1 MNDCKRMSDLFGAL
15 HDEEIEGEIAESVRQ
30 HLSNC
35 AECREDFKWYGFT
48 VHALAGL
55 EKVSPPR
62 DFLAQFHARVDAAQ
76 PLPFLESFRN
86 ILTFIPHFPLP
97 VGVTALALMA
107 VIGLSLY
114 DYGPM
119 YGIQSAASGYSTPK
133 SETGP
138 SAKGVVPVMARSQET
153 NPSAG
158 ISSVAPYSG
167 PIARLEPGRGF
178 RAMPAVQDR
187 IGTDMLTV
195 ESPSIDQAVESLK
208 KILPDIQ
215 GKVLDEQNRQIGGTV
230 LTVVIPP
237 QAYGDLTTE
246 LVNHGAVAIG
256 PKTDNRSSTDDSGP
270 MQLYIHFLRSK

>member
-15 HDEEIEGEIAESVRQ
+15 HDEQLEGEIAESVRR

-114 DYGPM
+114 NYGPM
-119 YGIQSAASGYSTPK
+119 YGVQSAASGYSSPK
-133 SETGP
+133 SEMAPTP
-138 SAKGVVPVMARSQET
+138 KGVVPLMARSQERSSPALSLPSYQ
-153 NPSAG
+153 NPMGG
-158 ISSVAPYSG
+158 IPLAV
-167 PIARLEPGRGF
+167 
-178 RAMPAVQDR
+178 PAK

-208 KILPDIQ
+208 KILPDIH
-215 GKVLDEQNRQIGGTV
+215 GKVLDEQDRQIGGTV

-246 LVNHGAVAIG
+246 LVHHGAVAIG
-256 PKTDNRSSTDDSGP
+256 PKTDNRSSTDDAGT

>member
-15 HDEEIEGEIAESVRQ
+15 HDEQLEGEIAESVRQ

-62 DFLAQFHARVDAAQ
+62 DFLAQFHARVDADR
-76 PLPFLESFRN
+76 PLHFLESFRN
-86 ILTFIPHFPLP
+86 IFTLVPHFPLS
-97 VGVTALALMA
+97 VGVTALAVMT

-114 DYGPM
+114 NYGPM
-119 YGIQSAASGYSTPK
+119 YGVQSAASSGYSPK
-133 SETGP
+133 SEMAP
-138 SAKGVVPVMARSQET
+138 SAKGIVPVMARSQER
-153 NPSAG
+153 A
-158 ISSVAPYSG
+158 SSGGVSPVTPYPAPV
-167 PIARLEPGRGF
+167 ARLEAGPGF
-178 RAMPAVQDR
+178 RAIPAVQDR

-215 GKVLDEQNRQIGGTV
+215 GKILEEENRQIGGTI
-230 LTVVIPP
+230 LTVAIPY
-237 QAYGDLTTE
+237 QAYGHLTTE
-246 LVNHGAVAIG
+246 LINHGAVAVG
-256 PKTDNRSSTDDSGP
+256 PKTDNRSTTDDTGT
-270 MQLYIHFLRSK
+270 MQLYIHFLRK